1 MYYECSQL
9 VSLVFFGIFIMKG
22 MRVMLDENKMKRINE
37 LAQKKKTAGLTDQ
50 EGKEQTLLRKEY
62 LQSFRQSF
70 KKTIENTTVIDPE
83 GNDVTPD
90 KVKEI
95 QKLNNI
101 RK

>member
-1 MYYECSQL
+1 
-9 VSLVFFGIFIMKG
+9 
-22 MRVMLDENKMKRINE
+22 MLDDNKMKRINE
-37 LAQKKKTAGLTDQ
+37 LAQKKKTTGLTDQ

-70 KKTIENTTVIDPE
+70 KKTIENTTIIDPE

-95 QKLNNI
+95 QRLNNI

>member
-22 MRVMLDENKMKRINE
+22 MRVMLDDNKMKRINE

>member
-1 MYYECSQL
+1 
-9 VSLVFFGIFIMKG
+9 
-22 MRVMLDENKMKRINE
+22 MLDENKMKRINE
-37 LAQKKKTAGLTDQ
+37 LAQKKKTIGLTDE

-62 LQSFRQSF
+62 LQSFRKSF
-70 KKTIENTTVIDPE
+70 KKTIENTTIIDPE

-95 QKLNNI
+95 QKINNI

>member
-37 LAQKKKTAGLTDQ
+37 LAQKKKTTGLTEE

-90 KVKEI
+90 KVKDI
-95 QKLNNI
+95 QRLNNI

>member
-37 LAQKKKTAGLTDQ
+37 LAQKKKTTGLTDQ

-90 KVKEI
+90 KVKDI
-95 QKLNNI
+95 QRLNNI

>member
-37 LAQKKKTAGLTDQ
+37 LAQKKKATGLTDQ

>member
-1 MYYECSQL
+1 
-9 VSLVFFGIFIMKG
+9 
-22 MRVMLDENKMKRINE
+22 MLDDNKMKRINE
-37 LAQKKKTAGLTDQ
+37 LAQKKKTTGLTDQ

-95 QKLNNI
+95 QRLNNI